1 MKDVHKTTA
10 GKVSV
15 HVLPQLLRMLS
26 NFVKGKYL
34 QTEGTD
40 PVFVFNNRDN
50 SAMTLK
56 PVKDINAGFTIS
68 FFLFLGGC
76 LT

>member
-1 MKDVHKTTA
+1 VKDVHKTTA
-10 GKVSV
+10 GKISV
-15 HVLPQLLRMLS
+15 PVLPQLLQILS
-26 NFVKGKYL
+26 KSARGKYL

-40 PVFVFNNRDN
+40 PIFVFDN
-50 SAMTLK
+50 IDKSAMTLK
-56 PVKDINAGFTIS
+56 PVKDINAGFTIL

>member
-1 MKDVHKTTA
+1 MKDVHKTTI
-10 GKVSV
+10 GKKSV
-15 HVLPQLLRMLS
+15 PVLPRFLRILS
-26 NFVKGKYL
+26 NSAKGKYL

-40 PVFVFNNRDN
+40 PVLVYNYRDK

-68 FFLFLGGC
+68 FFLFLGDC

>member
-10 GKVSV
+10 GKESV
-15 HVLPQLLRMLS
+15 PVLPRFLQVLS
-26 NFVKGKYL
+26 KSAKGKYL

-56 PVKDINAGFTIS
+56 PVQDINAGFTIS